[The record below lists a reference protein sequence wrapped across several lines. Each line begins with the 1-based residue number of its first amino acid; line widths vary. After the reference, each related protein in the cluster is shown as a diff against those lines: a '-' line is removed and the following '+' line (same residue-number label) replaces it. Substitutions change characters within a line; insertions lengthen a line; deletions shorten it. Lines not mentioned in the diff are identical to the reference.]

1 MLREIDS
8 SSRINGCLLF
18 RPLPPRL
25 NTPAVLTALRPEKDI
40 DAMTGASMGGLMV
53 QGLACFPP
61 CTVSA
66 CVELLR
72 FYQIPLAGKNVVIV
86 GTGATVGMPAAVLL
100 MSLGATV
107 SACNILTEPRLLLE
121 LCQRAEIHKSTFYD
135 HYADVYALSDALE
148 TQVVESVL
156 QGLTHPEYLF
166 EQPELFTRELFAAY
180 RSQGALIH
188 LLFSG
193 SRSGN
198 LVAKIER
205 AVKELAFARYPA
217 CREDPVVNIA
227 LSYAIYGGYY
237 AYEENLRYGGEQVA
251 EVVAQ
256 ASRDIH
262 RMLQGKLQQKPG
274 G

>member
-1 MLREIDS
+1 MDLRVTKTQRAIRAAFLELREKK
-8 SSRINGCLLF
+8 
-18 RPLPPRL
+18 PL
-25 NTPAVLTALRPEKDI
+25 EKI
-40 DAMTGASMGGLMV
+40 
-53 QGLACFPP
+53 
-61 CTVSA
+61 TV
-66 CVELLR
+66 
-72 FYQIPLAGKNVVIV
+72 K
-86 GTGATVGMPAAVLL
+86 
-100 MSLGATV
+100 
-107 SACNILTEPRLLLE
+107 E

-156 QGLTHPEYLF
+156 QELTHPEYLF

-198 LVAKIER
+198 LVAKIE
-205 AVKELAFARYPA
+205 L
-217 CREDPVVNIA
+217 A

-262 RMLQGKLQQKPG
+262 RMLQGKFQQKPG

>member
-1 MLREIDS
+1 MDLRVTKTQRAIRAAFLELREKK
-8 SSRINGCLLF
+8 
-18 RPLPPRL
+18 PL
-25 NTPAVLTALRPEKDI
+25 EKI
-40 DAMTGASMGGLMV
+40 
-53 QGLACFPP
+53 
-61 CTVSA
+61 TV
-66 CVELLR
+66 
-72 FYQIPLAGKNVVIV
+72 K
-86 GTGATVGMPAAVLL
+86 
-100 MSLGATV
+100 
-107 SACNILTEPRLLLE
+107 E

-205 AVKELAFARYPA
+205 AVKELA
-217 CREDPVVNIA
+217 IA

-262 RMLQGKLQQKPG
+262 RMLQGKFQQKPG

>member
-1 MLREIDS
+1 M
-8 SSRINGCLLF
+8 
-18 RPLPPRL
+18 
-25 NTPAVLTALRPEKDI
+25 
-40 DAMTGASMGGLMV
+40 
-53 QGLACFPP
+53 
-61 CTVSA
+61 
-66 CVELLR
+66 
-72 FYQIPLAGKNVVIV
+72 
-86 GTGATVGMPAAVLL
+86 
-100 MSLGATV
+100 
-107 SACNILTEPRLLLE
+107 
-121 LCQRAEIHKSTFYD
+121 
-135 HYADVYALSDALE
+135 
-148 TQVVESVL
+148 
-156 QGLTHPEYLF
+156 
-166 EQPELFTRELFAAY
+166 
-180 RSQGALIH
+180 IH

-262 RMLQGKLQQKPG
+262 RMLQGKFQQKPG

>member
-1 MLREIDS
+1 
-8 SSRINGCLLF
+8 
-18 RPLPPRL
+18 
-25 NTPAVLTALRPEKDI
+25 
-40 DAMTGASMGGLMV
+40 
-53 QGLACFPP
+53 
-61 CTVSA
+61 
-66 CVELLR
+66 
-72 FYQIPLAGKNVVIV
+72 
-86 GTGATVGMPAAVLL
+86 
-100 MSLGATV
+100 MS
-107 SACNILTEPRLLLE
+107 
-121 LCQRAEIHKSTFYD
+121 
-135 HYADVYALSDALE
+135 
-148 TQVVESVL
+148 
-156 QGLTHPEYLF
+156 
-166 EQPELFTRELFAAY
+166 AAY

-262 RMLQGKLQQKPG
+262 RMLQGKFQQKPG

>member
-1 MLREIDS
+1 M
-8 SSRINGCLLF
+8 
-18 RPLPPRL
+18 
-25 NTPAVLTALRPEKDI
+25 
-40 DAMTGASMGGLMV
+40 
-53 QGLACFPP
+53 
-61 CTVSA
+61 
-66 CVELLR
+66 
-72 FYQIPLAGKNVVIV
+72 
-86 GTGATVGMPAAVLL
+86 
-100 MSLGATV
+100 
-107 SACNILTEPRLLLE
+107 
-121 LCQRAEIHKSTFYD
+121 
-135 HYADVYALSDALE
+135 YALSDALE

-156 QGLTHPEYLF
+156 QELTHPEYLF

-251 EVVAQ
+251 EVAYMEPLKPSLY
-256 ASRDIH
+256 SRGSRPEWSMWAWVSSTKSSSPAAAGMGSFSKRSLPCSMPQSTRPFLSPTSI
-262 RMLQGKLQQKPG
+262 
-274 G
+274 

>member
-1 MLREIDS
+1 M
-8 SSRINGCLLF
+8 
-18 RPLPPRL
+18 
-25 NTPAVLTALRPEKDI
+25 K
-40 DAMTGASMGGLMV
+40 
-53 QGLACFPP
+53 
-61 CTVSA
+61 
-66 CVELLR
+66 
-72 FYQIPLAGKNVVIV
+72 
-86 GTGATVGMPAAVLL
+86 
-100 MSLGATV
+100 
-107 SACNILTEPRLLLE
+107 E

-156 QGLTHPEYLF
+156 QELTHPEYLF

-262 RMLQGKLQQKPG
+262 RMLQGKFQQKPG

>member
-1 MLREIDS
+1 M
-8 SSRINGCLLF
+8 
-18 RPLPPRL
+18 
-25 NTPAVLTALRPEKDI
+25 K
-40 DAMTGASMGGLMV
+40 
-53 QGLACFPP
+53 
-61 CTVSA
+61 
-66 CVELLR
+66 
-72 FYQIPLAGKNVVIV
+72 
-86 GTGATVGMPAAVLL
+86 
-100 MSLGATV
+100 
-107 SACNILTEPRLLLE
+107 E

-188 LLFSG
+188 LLFSRQPQRQPGGQNRARRKGAGLCPLPRLSGGPGG
-193 SRSGN
+193 ST
-198 LVAKIER
+198 
-205 AVKELAFARYPA
+205 
-217 CREDPVVNIA
+217 IA

-262 RMLQGKLQQKPG
+262 RMLQGKFQQKPG

>member
-1 MLREIDS
+1 MDLRVTKTQRAIRAAFLELREKK
-8 SSRINGCLLF
+8 
-18 RPLPPRL
+18 PL
-25 NTPAVLTALRPEKDI
+25 EKI
-40 DAMTGASMGGLMV
+40 
-53 QGLACFPP
+53 
-61 CTVSA
+61 TV
-66 CVELLR
+66 
-72 FYQIPLAGKNVVIV
+72 K
-86 GTGATVGMPAAVLL
+86 
-100 MSLGATV
+100 
-107 SACNILTEPRLLLE
+107 E

-156 QGLTHPEYLF
+156 QELTHAEYLF

-262 RMLQGKLQQKPG
+262 RMLQGKFQQKPG

>member
-1 MLREIDS
+1 MDLRVTKTQRAIRAAFLELREKK
-8 SSRINGCLLF
+8 
-18 RPLPPRL
+18 PL
-25 NTPAVLTALRPEKDI
+25 EKI
-40 DAMTGASMGGLMV
+40 
-53 QGLACFPP
+53 
-61 CTVSA
+61 TV
-66 CVELLR
+66 
-72 FYQIPLAGKNVVIV
+72 K
-86 GTGATVGMPAAVLL
+86 
-100 MSLGATV
+100 
-107 SACNILTEPRLLLE
+107 E

-217 CREDPVVNIA
+217 
-227 LSYAIYGGYY
+227 GG
-237 AYEENLRYGGEQVA
+237 
-251 EVVAQ
+251 
-256 ASRDIH
+256 
-262 RMLQGKLQQKPG
+262 PG
-274 G
+274 GQHRPELRHLRGLLRLRGKPALRRGAGGGGGGPGQPGHPPDAPGEIPAEARGVNTSLFWKNMVF